1 MSNKLKHSIERDFT
15 IAPNIIFKDR
25 RLSYKAK
32 GLWLQI
38 ISLPEG
44 WEFSVK
50 GLAVLA
56 KENETAISTG
66 LKELEAYGYIEWRK
80 YRINNQKFG
89 VEVTTT
95 LPIFSDEKTSHENS
109 SHEKIFDNKELTNK
123 SYIGDNKKVM
133 QIGVEWNKKSDVWE
147 EAENDKNEVSFK
159 RG

>member
-1 MSNKLKHSIERDFT
+1 LSNKLKHSIERDFT

-50 GLAVLA
+50 GLAQLA
-56 KENETAISTG
+56 KENETAITSG
-66 LKELEAYGYIEWRK
+66 LKELEACGYIEWRK

-95 LPIFSDEKTSHENS
+95 LPIFSDEKTSHEDS
-109 SHEKIFDNKELTNK
+109 SQEKIFDNKELTNK
-123 SYIGDNKKVM
+123 SNITPIKKSIP
-133 QIGVEWNKKSDVWE
+133 IGVEWDKKSDVWQ
-147 EAENDKNEVSFK
+147 EAESEKNEVIFK
-159 RG
+159 RS